1 MFSTNSKSPKE
12 WKEETNLEKIDTLI
26 GDNVSI
32 DGNISSTGTVR
43 LDCSVVGN
51 VSGDGLIVGESGSIT
66 GDIECSEILIDK
78 SSVIGNIK
86 CKNITISGKVEGDVK
101 CKGTLKLTNTASLTG
116 DVEVGKLVIDNGAF
130 FKGLCAMIDKS
141 KDMNLN
147 IDDMNSKAEILDV
160 NNNEEKELPI
170 K

>member
-1 MFSTNSKSPKE
+1 MFSTSSKSPKE
-12 WKEETNLEKIDTLI
+12 WEEETSLEKIDTLI

-32 DGNISSTGTVR
+32 EGNISSTGTVR
-43 LDCSVVGN
+43 LDCSVDGN

-78 SSVIGNIK
+78 SSVIGNIQ

-101 CKGTLKLTNTASLTG
+101 CKGTLKLENTASLTG

-130 FKGLCAMIDKS
+130 FKGLCEMIDKS
-141 KDMNLN
+141 KDIDLN
-147 IDDMNSKAEILDV
+147 NDHMNSKSKNS
-160 NNNEEKELPI
+160 NNNNKEKELSI
-170 K
+170 

>member
-1 MFSTNSKSPKE
+1 MFITNSKSPKE
-12 WKEETNLEKIDTLI
+12 WEEETSLEKIDTLI

-32 DGNISSTGTVR
+32 EGNISSTGTVR

-51 VSGDGLIVGESGSIT
+51 VSGDGLIVGESGSVT

-86 CKNITISGKVEGDVK
+86 CKNITISGNVEGDVK
-101 CKGTLKLTNTASLTG
+101 CKGTLKLNDTASLIG

-130 FKGLCAMIDKS
+130 FKGLCEMIDKS
-141 KDMNLN
+141 KDINLN
-147 IDDMNSKAEILDV
+147 NGKVYSKVENSDEINDKKRS
-160 NNNEEKELPI
+160 NY
-170 K
+170 